1 MADSSVTDVFS
12 KASSYAFFP
21 FFCLQSLG
29 WLGSRVETM
38 PASARAFERVLDAVH
53 DVLAKQLGLWQMMR
67 LAQTSPTFLSR
78 VCGRARDLSGVYEF
92 HSDIRKIEV
101 RQLVALLRRCAG
113 LRTVNM
119 SGWTIG
125 GKFVCDEVMYALAAY
140 CTSLRSLTMDSG
152 EITDCAVANVARVH
166 TELVELDLHGQKQ
179 LTDGALHAI
188 AQHLPK
194 LEMLNLFGC
203 KGISDSGVVALAT
216 RCTALKDL
224 SLDHTR
230 ISDAA
235 VSAVAMNCPLLED
248 LSLWDCDGVT
258 DESIIA
264 LVERCPKIND
274 LQLQCTS
281 ITCAALVAM
290 AAGECPLH
298 DLGIEG
304 CSHVSDAGVIAM
316 VPKWRTIER
325 LALDLN
331 GTGVTVASMLEVAN
345 LPNLVGLDVS
355 VTPCACTDEALLAF
369 SRGCPV
375 LTHLYYEHALAR
387 TTPAALDVLRKSH
400 PKLNGVFQAVYGNA
414 WDD

>member
-1 MADSSVTDVFS
+1 
-12 KASSYAFFP
+12 
-21 FFCLQSLG
+21 
-29 WLGSRVETM
+29 M

-140 CTSLRSLTMDSG
+140 CTSLRSLIMENG
-152 EITDCAVANVARVH
+152 EMTDCAVATVARVH
-166 TELVELDLHGQKQ
+166 TDLVELNLFGQKQ

-224 SLDHTR
+224 SLSHTR

-235 VSAVAMNCPLLED
+235 VSAVAMYCPLLED
-248 LSLWDCDGVT
+248 LSLYSCEGVT
-258 DESIIA
+258 DKSIIA
-264 LVERCPKIND
+264 LAERCPKID
-274 LQLQCTS
+274 YLQLQCTS
-281 ITCAALVAM
+281 ITCAALVAL
-290 AAGECPLH
+290 AARECPLH
-298 DLGIEG
+298 DLEIEG

-316 VPKWRTIER
+316 VPKWRTFKPFY
-325 LALDLN
+325 LDLN
-331 GTGVTVASMLEVAN
+331 STGVTVASMLEVAK
-345 LPNLVGLDVS
+345 LPNLVSLDVS
-355 VTPCACTDEALLAF
+355 ATPCACTDEALLAF
-369 SRGCPV
+369 SRGCPG
-375 LTHLYYEHALAR
+375 LTHLYYDHALAR

-400 PKLNGVFQAVYGNA
+400 PKLSGVFEAVYSDAPGY
-414 WDD
+414 

>member
-1 MADSSVTDVFS
+1 MFKQAFLPSFFAPQSSRG
-12 KASSYAFFP
+12 AGP
-21 FFCLQSLG
+21 RC
-29 WLGSRVETM
+29 VETM
-38 PASARAFERVLDAVH
+38 PATSARAFERVLDAVH

-78 VCGRARDLSGVYEF
+78 VCGRAHDLSFRLHPSHLVMRR
-92 HSDIRKIEV
+92 IKV
-101 RQLVALLRRCAG
+101 PQLVALIRRCAG

-119 SGWTIG
+119 CGWLTFAKLVG
-125 GKFVCDEVMYALAAY
+125 DEVMYALAAY
-140 CTSLRSLTMDSG
+140 CTSLRSLTMDCA
-152 EITDCAVANVARVH
+152 EITDCAVAAVARVH
-166 TELVELDLHGQKQ
+166 TDLVDLSLHEQKQ

-387 TTPAALDVLRKSH
+387 TTPAALDVLRNSH
-400 PKLNGVFQAVYGNA
+400 PKLNGVFEAVYSEPP
-414 WDD
+414 DD